1 MILTALESDSTQE
14 KYVEPLSL
22 CLCVCMCLTHM
33 CTYVYIYIY
42 VFVVFALNPCVVS
55 FKPRQVQRPFNQTE
69 PSNSS
74 FTSLR
79 CLGHDR
85 VRYNEVIDL

>member
-33 CTYVYIYIY
+33 CTYVYIYIHIC
-42 VFVVFALNPCVVS
+42 FCSICIKSMCGFFQAPTS
-55 FKPRQVQRPFNQTE
+55 PKTIQ
-69 PSNSS
+69 SNG
-74 FTSLR
+74 TQ
-79 CLGHDR
+79 
-85 VRYNEVIDL
+85 